1 MLVNSAPTDNA
12 MITIFVEVS
21 KIVSVSVVPAAPPV
35 TYLLLLLG
43 SWARWCRRG
52 SCGLLP
58 APALGP
64 GLHGLRW
71 LLAAAALDTASWATE
86 LLSHAGH
93 PPLDFDSGVLIKQ
106 TRPVSP
112 RLARTAHW
120 ALVCRPPGPYPYTRS
135 CSRGWTHGTE
145 MVPEVETKVRMY
157 RQRQEQDPA
166 PFFLIVR
173 ANIEPGVARRGTRG
187 RGGGLSVANCH
198 RNKPTN
204 SRSYESLLLQYNT
217 SIY

>member
-43 SWARWCRRG
+43 SCPRWCRRA

-120 ALVCRPPGPYPYTRS
+120 ALVCRPPGPYPTL
-135 CSRGWTHGTE
+135 GVAALGGHTAQKWFQ
-145 MVPEVETKVRMY
+145 KL
-157 RQRQEQDPA
+157 RQRSEC
-166 PFFLIVR
+166 
-173 ANIEPGVARRGTRG
+173 T
-187 RGGGLSVANCH
+187 GGGRSRTLRHFSLS
-198 RNKPTN
+198 
-204 SRSYESLLLQYNT
+204 
-217 SIY
+217 